1 MELVIQI
8 KSLLFSFF
16 FGIVFSIVIDTF
28 EKIIYHKKLTFQII
42 NTFLIS
48 VFFCLLYFIC
58 IKKINYGV
66 IHVYFIL
73 MILLGMFF
81 DKRIFRLGKRI
92 KVIIRKINFKRRTW
106 HYLHQSHLNLEM
118 YILQF

>member
-1 MELVIQI
+1 MELITQI

-16 FGIVFSIVIDTF
+16 FGIVFSMIIDIF

-48 VFFCLLYFIC
+48 IFFCLVYFIC

-66 IHVYFIL
+66 IHAYFIL
-73 MILLGMFF
+73 MILLGIFF
-81 DKRIFRLGKRI
+81 DKRTLKLGKRI
-92 KVIIRKINFKRRTW
+92 KELVNKIKIKF
-106 HYLHQSHLNLEM
+106 H
-118 YILQF
+118 

>member
-1 MELVIQI
+1 MELITQI

-16 FGIVFSIVIDTF
+16 FGIIFSIIIDML

-48 VFFCLLYFIC
+48 IFFCLVYFIC

-66 IHVYFIL
+66 IHEYFIL
-73 MILLGMFF
+73 MILIGMFF
-81 DKRIFRLGKRI
+81 DKRILKLGKKI
-92 KVIIRKINFKRRTW
+92 KVLINKINFK
-106 HYLHQSHLNLEM
+106 QNA
-118 YILQF
+118 